1 MASSL
6 STGRSVGGWVPTT
19 FHSFTGNS
27 AIHNGGGM
35 YNVTF
40 SSPDLTNGT
49 FMNNSAQAGGGMF
62 SDDSSSP
69 TLADCSVCDN
79 EPDQINGVWSD
90 AGGNCVATSCGDCE
104 PPPLPCPGDL
114 DQNGEV
120 DASDLG
126 LLIAAWNTDGSIF
139 EGSDINGDG
148 IVSAADLGLLIGAWG
163 PCQ

>member
-1 MASSL
+1 VS
-6 STGRSVGGWVPTT
+6 TT
-19 FHSFTGNS
+19 FRRG
-27 AIHNGGGM
+27 A
-35 YNVTF
+35 
-40 SSPDLTNGT
+40 
-49 FMNNSAQAGGGMF
+49 
-62 SDDSSSP
+62 
-69 TLADCSVCDN
+69 
-79 EPDQINGVWSD
+79 
-90 AGGNCVATSCGDCE
+90 CE

-163 PCQ
+163 PCP